1 MNNKYKLAVA
11 TLLSLIGLYIAFND
25 VDPKKLFYEL
35 KIVDFK
41 LVITATILLLLSCV
55 IRAYRWKLLID
66 SAENIKLSKVFS
78 ATMVGYFGNGIF
90 AFRLGEL
97 LKAYTVSRDQKIDTL
112 EAFGTVIIERML
124 DVVMVLLI
132 FTILVPRLPFD
143 DQYIKMGV
151 FTFLGISLLTIIIL
165 MVAVKYQ
172 WLIRLDTLSLFSS
185 DLGKRFL
192 SYTTKLENGI
202 KSLRRI
208 KRPWEVILSSIL
220 IWGIYFLE
228 TLILIKSC
236 KLPLNAYDAGI
247 ILFLGSISFGIPALP
262 GSAGTYDAS
271 IKYVLMIMYGIA
283 SEEALNYAIV
293 SHAVAYFPLTII
305 GFIFFL
311 NGSYDLNELR
321 RVRANSA

>member
-11 TLLSLIGLYIAFND
+11 TFVSLIGLYIAFND
-25 VDPKKLFYEL
+25 VDPKNLFYEL

-41 LVITATILLLLSCV
+41 LVIIATILLVLSCLV
-55 IRAYRWKLLID
+55 RAYRWKLLID
-66 SAENIKLSKVFS
+66 SVENVKLSKVFS

-97 LKAYTVSRDQKIDTL
+97 LKAHTVSKDQKIGTL
-112 EAFGTVIIERML
+112 EAFGTVIVERLL
-124 DVVMVLLI
+124 DVVMVILI
-132 FTILVPRLPFD
+132 FIILIPRLPYD
-143 DQYIKMGV
+143 DQHIKMGV
-151 FTFLGISLLTIIIL
+151 FTFIGISLLIIIIL
-165 MVAVKYQ
+165 IVAVNYQ
-172 WLIRLDTLSLFSS
+172 WILRLNTLSSFSS
-185 DLGKRFL
+185 GLGKRFL

-208 KRPWEVILSSIL
+208 KSPWEVIYCSIL

-236 KLPLNAYDAGI
+236 NLPLNAYDAGI

-271 IKYVLMIMYGIA
+271 MKYVLIMMYGIA

-305 GFIFFL
+305 GLIFFL

-321 RVRANSA
+321 RARVNNE